1 MSDTSQT
8 RSSDNDSI
16 RTCGYHLPAV
26 VVPPTAILLQG
37 EVATIAG
44 SSIIRIRLYTIY
56 QERAWHNYT
65 FADPQLF

>member
-1 MSDTSQT
+1 MASGAAARGNTCIEARDTVPT
-8 RSSDNDSI
+8 GED
-16 RTCGYHLPAV
+16 LPFARL
-26 VVPPTAILLQG
+26 AILLQG

-44 SSIIRIRLYTIY
+44 SSIIRIRLYKIY